1 MGIEIERKFRVAN
14 DGWRTRVVARKRIA
28 QAYLTQGGVASIR
41 IRIIDDSRA
50 TLTIKGSRARLAR
63 DEFEYDIPVADAR
76 QMMKLRTGLVVE
88 KVRHDVME
96 GADLWEVDVFTGV
109 HEGLMLAEIEL
120 ANETAT
126 FALPAWLGREVTGE
140 QEWYNSTLA
149 QSAVPVRAAGLSR
162 QR

>member
-41 IRIIDDSRA
+41 IRIIDDARA

-76 QMMKLRTGLVVE
+76 QMMKLRTASSWKRCAMTSWKAPIGGRSMCSRVSM
-88 KVRHDVME
+88 KV
-96 GADLWEVDVFTGV
+96 
-109 HEGLMLAEIEL
+109 
-120 ANETAT
+120 
-126 FALPAWLGREVTGE
+126 
-140 QEWYNSTLA
+140 
-149 QSAVPVRAAGLSR
+149 
-162 QR
+162 